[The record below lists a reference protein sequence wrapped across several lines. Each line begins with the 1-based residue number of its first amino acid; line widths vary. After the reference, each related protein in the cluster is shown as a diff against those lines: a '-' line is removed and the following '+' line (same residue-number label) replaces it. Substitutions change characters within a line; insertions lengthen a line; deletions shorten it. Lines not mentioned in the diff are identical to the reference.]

1 MTAALYLPSLNLSP
15 DEQEAFSLLRAK
27 LLHHQSGNE
36 NKADYYE
43 AKTRMDSLGI
53 AIPPSLEGLDCAIG
67 WPSVAVDTIE
77 ERLDFE
83 RWTGQSEDVFG
94 LDDVYQANDLD
105 VEAPIAHLDALIY
118 GTAFAAVGRGV
129 DGGPDPLVTVESPR
143 YMTAIINPRTRQVR
157 YALRLIEED
166 SEDRVLGRVR
176 EVGATLYMPGVTI
189 TLDGTD
195 NNWVVVDR
203 DQHNLD
209 RIPVAQ
215 LINRPR
221 SGARQGR
228 SEITPVVRSLT
239 QTGMRTL
246 AAAEIAREYHA
257 APQRYVL
264 GAKESFFVDPDG
276 NPLSSW
282 KSYLGRLL
290 ALERDENGEVPDIK
304 EFAGASLE
312 SFFGM
317 MRMLTQL
324 MSSEI
329 AVPSNYLGFTTDNPP
344 SAEAINAME
353 ARLVKRAERR
363 QRMFGRAWTEVGRL
377 AILVRDGSLPKEA
390 VSIRPDWRDASTPT
404 KAASSDAVAKLVA
417 AGILSPQSRVTWD
430 LIGLS
435 PEQQEQLESEKRK
448 QTVTDLVTGLRAN
461 AAVAQQD
468 PQVAQL
474 ANQTTAAPGQDS
486 APVVGSQ

>member
-1 MTAALYLPSLNLSP
+1 
-15 DEQEAFSLLRAK
+15 
-27 LLHHQSGNE
+27 
-36 NKADYYE
+36 
-43 AKTRMDSLGI
+43 MDSLGI
-53 AIPPSLEGLDCAIG
+53 AIPPSLEGMDCAIG

-83 RWTGQSEDVFG
+83 RWITPVEGNFG
-94 LDDVYQANDLD
+94 LDEVYQANDLD
-105 VEAPIAHLDALIY
+105 VESPIAHLDALIY

-129 DGGPDPLVTVESPR
+129 DGGPDPLITVESPR
-143 YMTAIINPRTRQVR
+143 YMTAMIDPRTRQVR
-157 YALRLIEED
+157 SALRVVEED
-166 SEDRVLGRVR
+166 RDTSYGAVK
-176 EVGATLYMPGVTI
+176 EVAATLYLRGVTI
-189 TLDGTD
+189 HLDGT
-195 NNWVVVDR
+195 NGAWKVVDR
-203 DQHNLD
+203 DTHNLD

-221 SGARQGR
+221 SGARDGR

-239 QTGMRTL
+239 QAGMRTL

-377 AILVRDGSLPKEA
+377 AILVREGGALPKEA
-390 VSIRPDWRDASTPT
+390 TQIRPEWRDASTPT
-404 KAASSDAVAKLVA
+404 KSANSDAVSKLVG
-417 AGILSPQSRVTWD
+417 AGIIPAQSRVTWD
-430 LIGLS
+430 LVGLS
-435 PEQQEQLESEKRK
+435 AEDQDRLDAEKRK
-448 QTVTDLVTGLRAN
+448 QMVTDLVTGLRAN
-461 AAVAQQD
+461 APAAQQD
-468 PQVAQL
+468 AEVAAL
-474 ANQTTAAPGQDS
+474 SNQKT
-486 APVVGSQ
+486 SQTSDKPN

>member
-1 MTAALYLPSLNLSP
+1 MTTALYLPSLNLSVG
-15 DEQEAFSLLRAK
+15 EQEALSVLRAK
-27 LLHHQSGNE
+27 LLHHQSGNQT
-36 NKADYYE
+36 KADYYE

-53 AIPPSLEGLDCAIG
+53 AIPPSLEGLDCALG

-83 RWTGQSEDVFG
+83 RWTSPVEDNFG

-105 VEAPIAHLDALIY
+105 VESPIAHLDALIY

-129 DGGPDPLVTVESPR
+129 DGGPDPLITVESPR
-143 YMTAIINPRTRQVR
+143 YMTAIIDPLTRQVR
-157 YALRLIEED
+157 SALRVVEED
-166 SEDRVLGRVR
+166 RETSYGRVK
-176 EVGATLYMPGVTI
+176 EVAATLYLRGVTI
-189 TLDGTD
+189 HLDGS
-195 NNWVVVDR
+195 NGSWRVVDR
-203 DQHNLD
+203 DVHNLD

-221 SGARQGR
+221 SGARDGR

-264 GAKESFFVDPDG
+264 GAKESFFVDADG

-290 ALERDENGEVPDIK
+290 ALERDENGDVPDIK

-324 MSSEI
+324 VSSEI
-329 AVPSNYLGFTTDNPP
+329 AVPANYLGFSTDNPP

-377 AILVRDGSLPKEA
+377 AVMVRDDGRLPKEA
-390 VSIRPDWRDASTPT
+390 AKIRPEWRDASTPT
-404 KAASSDAVAKLVA
+404 KAANSDAVSKLVA
-417 AGILSPQSRVTWD
+417 AGIIPAQSRVAWD
-430 LIGLS
+430 MVGLS
-435 PEQQEQLESEKRK
+435 ADDQDRLDAEKRK

-461 AAVAQQD
+461 APAAQQD
-468 PQVAQL
+468 PQVTAL
-474 ANQTTAAPGQDS
+474 AEQTSSQQPGDQ
-486 APVVGSQ
+486 PR